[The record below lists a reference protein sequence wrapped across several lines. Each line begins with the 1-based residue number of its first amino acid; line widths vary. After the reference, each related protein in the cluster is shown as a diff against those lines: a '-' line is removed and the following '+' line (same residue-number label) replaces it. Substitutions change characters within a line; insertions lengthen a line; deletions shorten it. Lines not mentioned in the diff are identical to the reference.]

1 MSMTS
6 IHSSTRRF
14 SLLLAATLFCLAGCG
29 GNLPST
35 ASLAHA
41 ANNDTMQGGGGDT
54 AVSSVPDATRKG
66 HIDRSHGAIYG
77 TVRNFT
83 AGILANV
90 TVVATSPA
98 LCAIGTASLVSI
110 SDADG
115 VFAFSDLPPGPYDLA
130 FYYDRATANYSV
142 DVVANTWQ
150 PSNIGFATAPRGDTE
165 YFAQWRT
172 PRVGLPEQLSQFRS
186 GSSSFEIDY
195 DLDDCNFGHNL
206 CLKYP
211 ATFVDDIS
219 FSSNCAL
226 GHFPCGPTIA
236 RTDYPTF
243 GTSSIVRMNPFAS
256 LRQR

>member
-1 MSMTS
+1 MAYSPMSMTS
-6 IHSSTRRF
+6 VHASARRSSP
-14 SLLLAATLFCLAGCG
+14 LLAATLFCVVGCG
-29 GNLPST
+29 GAVTNLPST
-35 ASLAHA
+35 APLAHA
-41 ANNDTMQGGGGDT
+41 ANNDTIQGGGGDT

-83 AGILANV
+83 AGILADV

-98 LCAIGTASLVSI
+98 LSAAGTASLVSI

-130 FYYDRATANYSV
+130 FYYDRVTANYRV

-150 PSNIGFATAPRGDTE
+150 PSNIGFATAPRGDIE

-172 PRVGLPEQLSQFRS
+172 PRVGLPEQLSQFHR
-186 GSSSFEIDY
+186 GSSSLDFYY
-195 DLDDCNFGHNL
+195 DLHDCNSWHNT
-206 CLKYP
+206 CVNYP
-211 ATFVDDIS
+211 FTFMDDS
-219 FSSNCAL
+219 FSSNCARGL
-226 GHFPCGPTIA
+226 YPC
-236 RTDYPTF
+236 
-243 GTSSIVRMNPFAS
+243 NPFAS

>member
-1 MSMTS
+1 MSRTS
-6 IHSSTRRF
+6 SHPFICISSPF
-14 SLLLAATLFCLAGCG
+14 LAATLFCVVGCG
-29 GNLPST
+29 GAVTNLPST
-35 ASLAHA
+35 APLAHA
-41 ANNDTMQGGGGDT
+41 ANNDTIQGGGGDT

-83 AGILANV
+83 AGILADV

-98 LCAIGTASLVSI
+98 LSAAGTASLVSI

-150 PSNIGFATAPRGDTE
+150 HSNIGFATAPRGDIE
-165 YFAQWRT
+165 YFAQWRKHRIT
-172 PRVGLPEQLSQFRS
+172 LPGELSKSSLETDYVVDGCSEANDCYLSMRS
-186 GSSSFEIDY
+186 PFPMSGE
-195 DLDDCNFGHNL
+195 
-206 CLKYP
+206 
-211 ATFVDDIS
+211 S
-219 FSSNCAL
+219 FSSNCAV
-226 GHFPCGPTIA
+226 GYYPCGPHIA

-243 GTSSIVRMNPFAS
+243 GTSAIVRSNPFAS